1 MSTHGATAVSQ
12 LIHYMVAMT
21 PQHEIRNE
29 VSEHRSPSYEIAP
42 LFVNRWSPRSMTGD
56 PLDEDEF
63 MPLFEAAKWAP
74 SAYND
79 QPWHFLYVTRDSD
92 HWNDYFDLLYDGN
105 KTWAKRAAVLVVMV
119 SKTTFDYNG
128 EPSQTHSFDTGA
140 AWQNLTLEGARRGL
154 VVHGIGGF
162 DYERAAAVLSIP
174 SDYAIEAMAAIGV
187 RASPKALPGEMQE
200 REEPSDRKPL
210 DDIITEGA
218 FDVNEYGSD
227 K

>member
-1 MSTHGATAVSQ
+1 
-12 LIHYMVAMT
+12 MVARK
-21 PQHEIRNE
+21 PQHETHDE
-29 VSEHRSPSYEIAP
+29 VSKHRSPSYDIAP
-42 LFVNRWSPRSMTGD
+42 LFVNRWSPRSMTGE

-74 SAYND
+74 SSYNN
-79 QPWHFLYVTRDSD
+79 QPWRFLYATRNSD
-92 HWNDYFDLLYDGN
+92 HWNGYFDLLSDEN

-140 AWQNLTLEGARRGL
+140 AWQNLALEGARRGL

-162 DYERAAAVLSIP
+162 DYERAADVLSIP

-187 RASPKALPGEMQE
+187 RDSPKALSPEMQE
-200 REEPSDRKPL
+200 REAPSDRKPL
-210 DDIITEGA
+210 NDIVREGA
-218 FDVNEYGSD
+218 FDGTAYGGD
-227 K
+227 E